1 MTDNE
6 IIDDELSRL
15 LRFAYIG
22 ARSELSM
29 DHDSDTYQVFRAECL
44 IRSFVFGSDEQYQRQ
59 CAKHGAK
66 LTMREK
72 H

>member
-1 MTDNE
+1 MTDEE

-15 LRFAYIG
+15 LRFAYMG
-22 ARSELSM
+22 ARSELSA
-29 DHDSDTYQVFRAECL
+29 DKDSGTYQVFRAESL
-44 IRSFVFGSDEQYQRQ
+44 IRSFVFGTDEQYQRE

-66 LTMREK
+66 LTMKEK